1 MFSQKNTKQTNISD
15 ISTSYG
21 VAGFSLIELLLVISI
36 IVIILGVS
44 IDGLSEYAARQS
56 FTTTVTEVRDGTA
69 TARQKTLA
77 AVNDV
82 VHGVHV
88 ESDAVV
94 FFEGDSYVDGAADN
108 EIVSLPDYITA
119 SASFTGSMQ
128 TATFT
133 RLTGLPSAAGTIT
146 LSNAKTG
153 TNAIITI
160 NATGLIE

>member
-1 MFSQKNTKQTNISD
+1 MICRNNLKQKNMAG
-15 ISTSYG
+15 TSASHKA
-21 VAGFSLIELLLVISI
+21 AGFSLIELLMVISI

-44 IDGLSEYAARQS
+44 MDSLSEYAARQA
-56 FTTTVTEVRDGTA
+56 FAKTVTEVRDGTA
-69 TARQKTLA
+69 AARQKTLA
-77 AVNDV
+77 AVNDL

-88 ESDAVV
+88 ESDEVV
-94 FFEGDSYVDGAADN
+94 FFEGKAYVDGAVDN

-119 SASFTGSMQ
+119 SASFTGSVQ

-146 LSNAKTG
+146 LTNAKTG

-160 NATGLIE
+160 NATGLVE